1 MKIKD
6 ILAKGQPT
14 LSFEVFPPK
23 EESNFASVEKA
34 ALEIAKLNPSFMSV
48 TYGAGGGTS
57 QYTVQIASDIQST
70 CQVPALSHLTC
81 VSSTREKVH
90 SVLREIQAHG
100 IENVLALRGDI
111 PKDVSLPATGA
122 TSPVTLRILPTL
134 STYAVWE
141 PFLPFNSSSIE
152 DSMPVR
158 PTTSFN
164 S

>member
-57 QYTVQIASDIQST
+57 QYTVQIAS
-70 CQVPALSHLTC
+70 PEHLPGAGAVT
-81 VSSTREKVH
+81 SD
-90 SVLREIQAHG
+90 LR
-100 IENVLALRGDI
+100 LLD
-111 PKDVSLPATGA
+111 P
-122 TSPVTLRILPTL
+122 
-134 STYAVWE
+134 
-141 PFLPFNSSSIE
+141 
-152 DSMPVR
+152 
-158 PTTSFN
+158 
-164 S
+164 

>member
-81 VSSTREKVH
+81 SLLDPWRRLH
-90 SVLREIQAHG
+90 SVLQQRFG
-100 IENVLALRGDI
+100 TRN
-111 PKDVSLPATGA
+111 
-122 TSPVTLRILPTL
+122 
-134 STYAVWE
+134 
-141 PFLPFNSSSIE
+141 
-152 DSMPVR
+152 
-158 PTTSFN
+158 
-164 S
+164 

>member
-57 QYTVQIASDIQST
+57 
-70 CQVPALSHLTC
+70 
-81 VSSTREKVH
+81 
-90 SVLREIQAHG
+90 
-100 IENVLALRGDI
+100 
-111 PKDVSLPATGA
+111 
-122 TSPVTLRILPTL
+122 
-134 STYAVWE
+134 
-141 PFLPFNSSSIE
+141 
-152 DSMPVR
+152 
-158 PTTSFN
+158 
-164 S
+164 